1 MNTDQKMP
9 LSPQYLR
16 KARHKAWLEGFKKTS
31 QEKMETMWRNGSDVK
46 PNPFL
51 NGELI
56 LVGCSEQRAYLA
68 SQKAGKNSEDSPNT
82 PFS

>member
-1 MNTDQKMP
+1 MKTVMNIEQKMP

-16 KARHKAWLEGFKKTS
+16 KARHKAWLEGSKKTS

-51 NGELI
+51 NGELELCDSSTLKALI
-56 LVGCSEQRAYLA
+56 A
-68 SQKAGKNSEDSPNT
+68 SQKAGKN
-82 PFS
+82 